1 MSSALWRAPRN
12 LASHDLTARQ
22 AVVLAVAAMLVV
34 TALDLA
40 DGRLGLAFSVGFV
53 LVVATVPVAVRSD
66 AFFTAGVFPPLLF
79 VAVMLAVSAFFD
91 SALVI
96 EGLPASAGV
105 LGRTLSGTIEF
116 GVPLLIGHA
125 LALGAIVVRV
135 LREPASSP
143 RR

>member
-1 MSSALWRAPRN
+1 MPSALWRAPRT
-12 LASHDLTARQ
+12 LASRDLTARQ
-22 AVVLAVAAMLVV
+22 AVVLAVTALLLI
-34 TALDLA
+34 TALDLI

-53 LVVATVPVAVRSD
+53 LVVTTVPVAVRPD
-66 AFFTAGVFPPLLF
+66 AFFTAGILPPLLF
-79 VAVMLAVSAFFD
+79 VAVIFIVAAFFE

-125 LALGAIVVRV
+125 LALGAIAVRI
-135 LREPASSP
+135 LKEPPAFS
-143 RR
+143 R